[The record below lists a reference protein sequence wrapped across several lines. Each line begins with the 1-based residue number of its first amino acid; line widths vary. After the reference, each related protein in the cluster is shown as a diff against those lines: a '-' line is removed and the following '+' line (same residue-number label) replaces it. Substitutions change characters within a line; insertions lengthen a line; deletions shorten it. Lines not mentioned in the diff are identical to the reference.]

1 MFQLRCNGGG
11 CGVEPNLKAQTMTTL
26 NNLPHKKD
34 ERRTL
39 RNNLTSAE
47 AKLWSVLKS
56 SQLANRKFRRQ
67 HSIGEFILDFYCP
80 QEKLAV
86 ELDGAGHFT
95 ASGNLH
101 DAARTDYLNAVGI
114 RVIRF
119 ENRLIWAALDSVLQ
133 TIESSFS
140 AC

>member
-1 MFQLRCNGGG
+1 
-11 CGVEPNLKAQTMTTL
+11 MTTL

-34 ERRTL
+34 ERRAL
-39 RNNLTSAE
+39 RNNLTPAE

-56 SQLANRKFRRQ
+56 GQLSGRKFRRQ
-67 HSIGEFILDFYCP
+67 HSIGEFIMDFYCP
-80 QEKLAV
+80 QEKLAI

-101 DAARTDYLNAVGI
+101 DAARTHYLSTVGI

-119 ENRLIWAALDSVLQ
+119 ENKLIWSGLESVLHA
-133 TIESSFS
+133 IESCFS
-140 AC
+140 GS

>member
-1 MFQLRCNGGG
+1 MFETG
-11 CGVEPNLKAQTMTTL
+11 CMTIL

-47 AKLWSVLKS
+47 ATLWNNLKS
-56 SQLANRKFRRQ
+56 GQLCGRKFRRQ
-67 HSIGEFILDFYCP
+67 HSIGEFVLDFYCP

-95 ASGNLH
+95 VSGNLH
-101 DAARTDYLNAVGI
+101 DAARTELLNSAGI
-114 RVIRF
+114 RVVRF
-119 ENRLIWAALDSVLQ
+119 ENKLIWSDLDSVLHS
-133 TIESSFS
+133 IESNFS
-140 AC
+140 GY

>member
-1 MFQLRCNGGG
+1 
-11 CGVEPNLKAQTMTTL
+11 MTTL

-39 RNNLTSAE
+39 RNNLTTAE
-47 AKLWSVLKS
+47 AMLWNRLKN
-56 SQLANRKFRRQ
+56 SQLNGRKFRRQ

-95 ASGNLH
+95 ISGNLH
-101 DAARTDYLNAVGI
+101 DAARTDYLNSVGI
-114 RVIRF
+114 RVVRF
-119 ENRLIWAALDSVLQ
+119 ENKFIWSALENVLQ
-133 TIESSFS
+133 TIKSSFNGR
-140 AC
+140 

>member
-1 MFQLRCNGGG
+1 
-11 CGVEPNLKAQTMTTL
+11 MTSL

-34 ERRTL
+34 QRRAL
-39 RNNLTSAE
+39 RNNLTPAE

-56 SQLANRKFRRQ
+56 GQLAGRKFRRQ

-86 ELDGAGHFT
+86 ELDGASHFT

-101 DAARTDYLNAVGI
+101 DAARTVYLNAAGI
-114 RVIRF
+114 HVIRF
-119 ENRLIWAALDSVLQ
+119 ENKLIWSALDSVLH
-133 TIESSFS
+133 TIEF
-140 AC
+140 AFHERR